1 MFGMH
6 ADGLCYRLIAGH
18 VGLPKVM
25 EIVRR
30 TLADAEPAGGRG
42 GQAYD

>member
-1 MFGMH
+1 MH

-18 VGLPKVM
+18 VGLPKVI

-30 TLADAEPAGGRG
+30 TLANAEPAGGRG